1 MGNHRQMTDLI
12 LRATERVARS
22 VQTMI
27 GWIFWEPRALDRYG
41 SLGVAGPL
49 GYFGSRGAPL
59 APAGNE
65 AVAAAFYT
73 INPVF
78 VRLGLNMV
86 RENSTFDAM
95 WDARNQAVI
104 EGLTTYLGNE
114 TLKDIALLDADLWRG
129 VDACQPAGR
138 PLFAACTEMDRPTD
152 ALLSAW
158 HALNCLR
165 EWRGDTHMALLAT
178 AELGPV
184 EASLVHSAWVNYP
197 DDWIAKSRQWDER
210 AIVLGFESLR
220 SKGLA
225 EPGEDR
231 VSEKGIA
238 LREAIEKKTNAL
250 TVAPWARIGLER
262 TLDVI
267 RTLEPPCE
275 ILLKRVDETAGPRY
289 QPASRIH

>member
-1 MGNHRQMTDLI
+1 MTDLI
-12 LRATERVARS
+12 PQACERVARS
-22 VQTMI
+22 VQTII
-27 GWIFWEPRALDRYG
+27 GWIFWDPGALQRY
-41 SLGVAGPL
+41 SDLGVAGPL

-65 AVAAAFYT
+65 AVVAAFYT

-78 VRLGLNMV
+78 VRLGLDMV
-86 RENSTFDAM
+86 REHTKFDAM
-95 WDARNQAVI
+95 WDARDQAVI
-104 EGLTTYLGNE
+104 EGLTKYLDDV
-114 TLKDIALLDADLWRG
+114 TLKEIALLDADLWRA
-129 VDACQPAGR
+129 VDACSPAGR
-138 PLFAACTEMDRPTD
+138 PLFAACTEMKRPTD
-152 ALLSAW
+152 SLLSAW

-178 AELGPV
+178 ADLDPV
-184 EASLVHSAWVNYP
+184 EASLLHSAWVKYP

-210 AIVLGFESLR
+210 AITKGFDSLR

-225 EPGEDR
+225 DPNEDR
-231 VSEKGIA
+231 VTDKGIA
-238 LREAIEKKTNAL
+238 LREAIEKRTNAL
-250 TVAPWARIGLER
+250 TLAPWASIGIDR

-267 RTLEPPCE
+267 RTLEPPCK

>member
-1 MGNHRQMTDLI
+1 MSDLI
-12 LRATERVARS
+12 PRACERVARS

-27 GWIFWEPRALDRYG
+27 GWIFWDPGALQRYAE
-41 SLGVAGPL
+41 LGVAGPL

-65 AVAAAFYT
+65 AVVAAFYT

-86 RENSTFDAM
+86 RDNSTFDKM

-104 EGLTTYLGNE
+104 EGLTTYLDNE
-114 TLKDIALLDADLWRG
+114 TLKDIALLDADLWRA
-129 VDACQPAGR
+129 VEACEASGR
-138 PLFAACTEMDRPTD
+138 PLFAACTEMERPTD
-152 ALLSAW
+152 PLLSAW

-184 EASLVHSAWVNYP
+184 EASLLHSAWVKYP

-210 AIVLGFESLR
+210 AITLGFESLR
-220 SKGLA
+220 SRDLA
-225 EPGEDR
+225 EPDADR
-231 VSEKGIA
+231 VSERGIA
-238 LREAIEKKTNAL
+238 LREAMEKKTNAL
-250 TVAPWARIGLER
+250 TVAPWVKIGLDR

-275 ILLKRVDETAGPRY
+275 VLLKRVDETAGPRY